1 MCRDEGLEHG
11 DQVLWKHGFLLSG
24 RGGVGIA
31 DAGEHSGGVPHWA

>member
-1 MCRDEGLEHG
+1 MAIKSYGST
-11 DQVLWKHGFLLSG
+11 GFLLSG